1 MLQKRLRGKTLD
13 LTKLGIIKSKKETE
27 KTLPKKKDEKKL
39 ISPRK
44 RPSKIVSRRSSQKEK
59 KRIGKPKKQ
68 IVTLSLEKETP
79 KTTPKKV
86 KKIQKS
92 SSQKKSERVV
102 TSPEVKRK
110 LANLKRQL
118 FSGDF

>member
-1 MLQKRLRGKTLD
+1 M
-13 LTKLGIIKSKKETE
+13 TKLGIIKSKKETE

-39 ISPRK
+39 ISSRK

-59 KRIGKPKKQ
+59 KRIGKTKKQ
-68 IVTLSLEKETP
+68 TVTLSLEKETP